1 MKVYLINNETNE
13 IISEYNNVTNWSYN
27 FVEFDNNGKCKIYCN
42 EDEYFTDINPE
53 EVADEY
59 SKKKNH
65 Y

>member
-59 SKKKNH
+59 RNE
-65 Y
+65 